1 MVLLGNCGTGKSS
14 IATRFVRDEFVDAHD
29 TTVGAAFQTKMLT
42 LPDTVEVREAAA
54 RSSPPAPC
62 AARLLTARPPPPI
75 CNVQGIKVE
84 LWDTAGQERYRSLA
98 PMYYRG
104 AQAAIVVFD
113 VTSRESYEGAKQWVR
128 ELQKKLEKGI
138 IIALAANKV
147 DLASR
152 RKVDSDEA
160 AMYASENGLLYCETS
175 AKDRTNIDQLFVEVG
190 RRVPK
195 TSAMAARK
203 DLDLGGGSGGGG
215 GGRKDGPKPPTA
227 GGGGCCG

>member
-1 MVLLGNCGTGKSS
+1 
-14 IATRFVRDEFVDAHD
+14 
-29 TTVGAAFQTKMLT
+29 
-42 LPDTVEVREAAA
+42 
-54 RSSPPAPC
+54 
-62 AARLLTARPPPPI
+62 
-75 CNVQGIKVE
+75 
-84 LWDTAGQERYRSLA
+84 
-98 PMYYRG
+98 MYYRG

-113 VTSRESYEGAKQWVR
+113 VTSRESFEGAKQWVR

-147 DLASR
+147 DLAPR

-190 RRVPK
+190 RRAPK
-195 TSAMAARK
+195 TSATAARK
-203 DLDLGGGSGGGG
+203 DLDLGGGGA
-215 GGRKDGPKPPTA
+215 RKDGPKPPTA